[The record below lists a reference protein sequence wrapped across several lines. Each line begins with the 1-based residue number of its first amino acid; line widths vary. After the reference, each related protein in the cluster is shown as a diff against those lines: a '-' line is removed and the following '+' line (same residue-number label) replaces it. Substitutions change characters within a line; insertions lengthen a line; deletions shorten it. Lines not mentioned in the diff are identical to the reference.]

1 MLKGEKI
8 LVTGPA
14 GQVAFPVCKTLAKE
28 NEVVGIARFSN
39 PDDRARVEAAGVR
52 AVKLDMGV
60 DSFDALDD
68 DFTYVLNF
76 AVVKSPDDNF
86 DYDLA
91 VNGEGTGRLMYHTR
105 KAKAFLHCSST
116 AVYRPTGGRKLKE
129 TDRLGDSHVVMGP
142 GMATYSISKIA
153 SEVVARFACV
163 QLGLPTV
170 IARLN
175 VPFGDNGGWPYYHL
189 LAMMAGL
196 PVPVHPSLGN
206 YYAPIHEDDVDVHV
220 EELLAAASVPALT
233 LNWGGSEE
241 ASIEE
246 WCAHM
251 GELTGLEPKFDY
263 TEQALGS
270 ISPDPE
276 LMHQH
281 LSRTTVPWKDGLRR
295 MIEARNPELLRR

>member
-1 MLKGEKI
+1 MLQGEKI

-14 GQVAFPVCKTLAKE
+14 GQVAFPVCEALAKD

-39 PDDRARVEAAGVR
+39 PDDRARVEAAGVK
-52 AVKLDMGV
+52 AVKLDLGV

-76 AVVKSPDDNF
+76 AVVKSPGIDF

-116 AVYRPTGGRKLKE
+116 AVYKPTGGRKLKE
-129 TDRLGDSHVVMGP
+129 TDPLGDSHGVMGL
-142 GMATYSISKIA
+142 ATYSICKIA
-153 SEVVARFACV
+153 SEVVARFACAQFGV
-163 QLGLPTV
+163 PTV

-189 LAMMAGL
+189 LAMSQGMAI
-196 PVPVHPSLGN
+196 PVHPSLGN
-206 YYAPIHEDDVDVHV
+206 YYAPIHEDDVVAHV
-220 EELLAAASVPALT
+220 EKLLAAASVPALT
-233 LNWGGSEE
+233 LNWGGSNE

-246 WCAHM
+246 WCAYM

-270 ISPDPE
+270 ISPDPDR
-276 LMHQH
+276 MHEY
-281 LSRTTVPWKDGLRR
+281 LGRTTVHWKDGLRR
-295 MIEARNPELLRR
+295 MIETRNPELLRR

>member
-1 MLKGEKI
+1 MLQGEKI

-14 GQVAFPVCKTLAKE
+14 GQVAFPVCEALAKG

-39 PDDRARVEAAGVR
+39 PDDRARVEAAGVK
-52 AVKLDMGV
+52 AVKLDLGV

-76 AVVKSPDDNF
+76 AVVKSPGIDF

-116 AVYRPTGGRKLKE
+116 AVYKPTGGRKLKE
-129 TDRLGDSHVVMGP
+129 TDPLGDSHGVMGL
-142 GMATYSISKIA
+142 ATYSICKIA
-153 SEVVARFACV
+153 SEVVARFACTQFGV
-163 QLGLPTV
+163 PTV

-189 LAMMAGL
+189 LAMSQGL
-196 PVPVHPSLGN
+196 PIPVHPSLGN
-206 YYAPIHEDDVDVHV
+206 YYAPIHEDDVVAHV
-220 EELLAAASVPALT
+220 EQLLAAASVPALT
-233 LNWGGSEE
+233 LNWGGSDE

-246 WCAHM
+246 WCAYM

-270 ISPDPE
+270 ISPDPDR
-276 LMHQH
+276 MHEY
-281 LSRTTVPWKDGLRR
+281 LGRTTVHWKDGLRR